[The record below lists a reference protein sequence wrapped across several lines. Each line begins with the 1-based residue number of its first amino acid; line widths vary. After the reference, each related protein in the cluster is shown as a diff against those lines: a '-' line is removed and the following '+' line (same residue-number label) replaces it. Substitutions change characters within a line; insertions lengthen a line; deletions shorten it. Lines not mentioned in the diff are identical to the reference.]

1 MVGSN
6 LFQKT
11 MDRYSRMVLAYV
23 YESAILVL
31 GICADDAVCDVGGY
45 SNALGSL
52 VIAR

>member
-6 LFQKT
+6 LFEKT
-11 MDRYSRMVLAYV
+11 LDRHSHMVLAHF

-31 GICADDAVCDVGGY
+31 GICADDAVCDAGGY